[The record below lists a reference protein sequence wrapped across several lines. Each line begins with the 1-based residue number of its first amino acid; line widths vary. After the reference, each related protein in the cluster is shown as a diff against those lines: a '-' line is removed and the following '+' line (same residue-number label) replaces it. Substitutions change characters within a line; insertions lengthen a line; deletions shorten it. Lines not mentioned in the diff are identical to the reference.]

1 VRWTLTRNRARHD
14 SACGD
19 FDVSSWHQPGM
30 DQSVSNLPAGTNLNG
45 GAAVGSPS
53 REYIYGGG
61 ALLAKIDSSGTKYY
75 HQDHLS
81 NRLVTD
87 SSGNTLTQ
95 MGHFPFGESWYNAT
109 GDKLLFTTYERDAE
123 SGNDYAQARYYVNR
137 LALFSA
143 LDPLSGS
150 TMDPQTLNRYDYV
163 RDDSIDFLDPTGQFR
178 AAVCIIP
185 AYANCGLGGGVGWSG
200 SWEGELIDFAFTPT
214 GTGWEGDPFLDNLGA
229 LGLLGDPG
237 VGGGCTGPL
246 MTGCLV
252 NGACQ
257 RP

>member
-1 VRWTLTRNRARHD
+1 
-14 SACGD
+14 
-19 FDVSSWHQPGM
+19 M